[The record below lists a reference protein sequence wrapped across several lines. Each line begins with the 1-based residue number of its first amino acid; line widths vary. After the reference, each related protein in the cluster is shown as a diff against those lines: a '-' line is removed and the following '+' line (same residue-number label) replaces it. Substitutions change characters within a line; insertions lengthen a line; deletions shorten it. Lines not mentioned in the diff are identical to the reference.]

1 MDWLLQVLFRVL
13 RYLKLY
19 ERVKFGHIDVVGS
32 GGVTVE
38 LGGYRQVLDVRFD
51 DEDCHILPP
60 PCGGGLPDVFEW
72 EVHKKH
78 HHHYHLDIAWS
89 VQRPRRIVWIASW
102 H

>member
-38 LGGYRQVLDVRFD
+38 LGDYCNVLDVRFD
-51 DEDCHILPP
+51 DEGCYILPP
-60 PCGGGLPDVFEW
+60 PCGGLPDVFEW
-72 EVHKKH
+72 EVYKKRP
-78 HHHYHLDIAWS
+78 HHYHLDIAWS
-89 VQRPRRIVWIASW
+89 VQCPRRIVWIASW
-102 H
+102 R